1 MSGFGTEY
9 AMLRATRPI
18 ADLICHYIEKGTAED
33 LERAILDGWS
43 LVAQVKKEPR
53 EKLLA
58 VVDEILSKPSYFD
71 IKTIVET
78 LRTNP
83 PTDSQVEG
91 SSFLKNL
98 DASKIISHVVRKLPS
113 HGGVLIRHP
122 GWVEAEISRV
132 QELLR

>member
-1 MSGFGTEY
+1 MSEFGTEF
-9 AMLRATRPI
+9 AMLQATRPI

-58 VVDEILSKPSYFD
+58 VVDEILNNYPLVKAVVNNLRSKP
-71 IKTIVET
+71 
-78 LRTNP
+78 
-83 PTDSQVEG
+83 PTAPQVEG
-91 SSFLKNL
+91 NNFLANL
-98 DASKIISHVVRKLPS
+98 DSSKIISHVVRKLPS

-122 GWVEAEISRV
+122 DWVEAEISRV